1 MQYNP
6 EELKEILNIFK
17 AESDEI
23 IQELNDEMLIFER
36 NQADKEKL
44 KKILQLLHSLKSA
57 ARMLGYNG
65 IQDVAHKLEDV
76 VSAWKAEKDEINP
89 NCFEEIYKVFDL
101 LGFWVAKSVETKGNY
116 TTPETEE
123 ILKKLDLFIKKE
135 PSVNSKEKSYIEKI
149 STDVNAILLELI
161 FVLQKDEEDTAENI
175 LSIVVDNLKQ
185 LKELFSGMEYINILK
200 KIREV
205 TEYISVTEEKEIDFS
220 QLKEKVWDIRNEIY
234 SIFAGLNIV
243 TNDKSSNYFNM
254 TSVHKNNVENSPI
267 ENKNNTESKEQKS
280 ESSTTEEKYAEIL
293 PKFDFVLSNL
303 QKIKTDKS
311 IIREIVVK
319 LKEIIAYGNKPK
331 IELVLTK
338 TIGILNLF
346 EDKNITTDNDVFMV
360 ILQCI
365 YLAKRIY
372 FKEKEENINNL
383 NFLIQRLSVV
393 EDMFN
398 ITDISSTQ
406 YLEKIGKEKDM
417 LKANL
422 ENAKNFSALYDFQEI
437 RTLRVDTKKIDNLI
451 SQTGEL
457 LINGIKTGEHLVEL
471 SKINY
476 KLIKW
481 NNASKKIINY
491 FKYMEKRGFFLNDS
505 EESALL
511 FYKKI
516 QNFCNDNYEIT
527 NELTNDFNSL
537 YKIISED
544 DNKLHQN
551 TLGIDTLA
559 KSIRVLPLATI
570 FHSFP
575 RMVRDIAKEK
585 EKKIDFIV
593 TGSDTTVDKKIIE
606 EIKTPLIHIIR
617 NAVSHG
623 IEQPDERMRK
633 NKKETGTIK
642 LSAKQVSNNV
652 IITIEDDGYG
662 INLEKVKKTALEKG
676 LLTNDEVDNIQDEYL
691 LKLLFLPGFST
702 QENISDLSGRG
713 IGLDIVKTKI
723 TNLNGE
729 INIDSELNKGCRVTI
744 KLPVSMS
751 TIKTFVMKVGEQ
763 NYAIPI
769 SSIKFVKEI
778 KKDEIYNKNGQA
790 CILYEEHSIPVY
802 ALNEVFNEDIN
813 SYSPKEGITVIIV
826 EAQEKQAAY
835 IVEKLIGDQE
845 VFQKKLVPP
854 ILQIKNISGLTTLA
868 SGDICLIINPY
879 DLIRNTVLKDYTS
892 FLSNKI
898 PIATIKEEKYYNKKI
913 IILNNESDDLTL
925 IKHDLENSCCNVSEF
940 NNINSV
946 YDFII
951 KNKADVL
958 ICKLNK
964 EDNDVIRLIKYI
976 RSDENYK
983 EIKIIIF
990 SDMLEFEVNELV
1002 KEYGYNYYEKQ
1013 SLYNSDEFVN
1023 KIRSIMSI

>member
-854 ILQIKNISGLTTLA
+854 ILQIKNISGFTTLA

>member
-23 IQELNDEMLIFER
+23 IQELNDEMLIFEQ

-76 VSAWKAEKDEINP
+76 VSAWKTEKDEINP

-116 TTPETEE
+116 ITIETEE
-123 ILKKLDLFIKKE
+123 TIKKLDSFIKKE
-135 PSVNSKEKSYIEKI
+135 HSENTKEKSYIEKI

-161 FVLQKDEEDTAENI
+161 FVLQKDEEDSAENI
-175 LSIVVDNLKQ
+175 LSIVVENLKQ
-185 LKELFSGMEYINILK
+185 LKEMFCGIEYINISK
-200 KIREV
+200 KIREI
-205 TEYISVTEEKEIDFS
+205 TEYISVTDEKEIDFS
-220 QLKEKVWDIRNEIY
+220 LLKEKIWDIRNEIY
-234 SIFAGLNIV
+234 TIFKGLNIV
-243 TNDKSSNYFNM
+243 TNDKSLNTFNG
-254 TSVHKNNVENSPI
+254 TVNWGNNVENSVS
-267 ENKNNTESKEQKS
+267 ENKNEAVPKEPENGKS
-280 ESSTTEEKYAEIL
+280 GTEEKYAEIL

-303 QKIKTDKS
+303 QKIKTDKN
-311 IIREIVVK
+311 IIHEIVVK

-331 IELVLTK
+331 IELVLSK
-338 TIGILNLF
+338 TIGILSLF

-372 FKEKEENINNL
+372 FREKEENINNL

-398 ITDISSTQ
+398 ITDISSKQ
-406 YLEKIGKEKDM
+406 YLEKIDNEKN
-417 LKANL
+417 LLNANL
-422 ENAKNFSALYDFQEI
+422 ENAKNSSTLYDFQEI
-437 RTLRVDTKKIDNLI
+437 KTLRVDTKKIDNLI

-457 LINGIKTGEHLVEL
+457 LINGIKTGEHLAEL

-481 NNASKKIINY
+481 SNASKKIINY

-537 YKIISED
+537 YKTISED
-544 DNKLHQN
+544 DNKFHQN
-551 TLGIDTLA
+551 ILGIDTLA

-585 EKKIDFIV
+585 EKKIDFLV

-623 IEQPDERMRK
+623 IELPEERLRK
-633 NKKETGTIK
+633 NKKETGSIK

-662 INLEKVKKTALEKG
+662 INLEKVKQTALEKG
-676 LLTNDEVDNIQDEYL
+676 LLTNDEADNISDEYL

-702 QENISDLSGRG
+702 QENISDISGRG

-729 INIDSELNKGCRVTI
+729 INIDSVLNKGCRVTI

-751 TIKTFVMKVGEQ
+751 TIKTFVIKVGEQ

-769 SSIKFVKEI
+769 SSVKFVKEI

-790 CILYEEHSIPVY
+790 CILFEEHSIPVY
-802 ALNEVFNEDIN
+802 ALNEVFNEDVT
-813 SYSPKEGITVIIV
+813 SYSQKDGITVIIV

-835 IVEKLIGDQE
+835 IVEKLTGDQE

-854 ILQIKNISGLTTLA
+854 ILQIKNISGFTTLS
-868 SGDICLIINPY
+868 SGEICLIINPFE
-879 DLIRNTVLKDYTS
+879 LIRNTVLKDYTS
-892 FLSNKI
+892 FLSSKT
-898 PIATIKEEKYYNKKI
+898 PLAVIKEEKYHNKKI
-913 IILNNESDDLTL
+913 VILNNETDDLSR
-925 IKHDLENSCCNVSEF
+925 IKQDLENCCCNVSEF

-951 KNKADVL
+951 KNKADML

-964 EDNDVIRLIKYI
+964 DSNDVIRLIKYI

-990 SDMLEFEVNELV
+990 SDMLEYEVNELV

-1013 SLYNSDEFVN
+1013 SLYKCDEFVN
-1023 KIRSIMSI
+1023 KIKNMLLA

>member
-234 SIFAGLNIV
+234 SIFTGLNIV
-243 TNDKSSNYFNM
+243 TNDKSSNYFN
-254 TSVHKNNVENSPI
+254 TISVHKNNVENSPI

-303 QKIKTDKS
+303 QRIKTDKS

-406 YLEKIGKEKDM
+406 YLEKIGNEKDM

-422 ENAKNFSALYDFQEI
+422 ENSKNFSALYDFQEI

-652 IITIEDDGYG
+652 IIMIEDDGYG

-854 ILQIKNISGLTTLA
+854 ILQIKNISGFTTLA